1 MPMESFLIEI
11 QERFGEG
18 AFWTVTSKHLP
29 GLFLGG
35 QDLDALRKD
44 LPAAIQLLFRLNY
57 KMNVEVRALIGALN
71 ELEQFRPSKPI
82 FAAFP
87 VAA

>member
-1 MPMESFLIEI
+1 MKSFLVEI

-18 AFWTVTSKHLP
+18 AFWTITSKHLP

-44 LPAAIQLLFRLNY
+44 LPEAIRLLFLLNY
-57 KMNVEVRALIGALN
+57 KMKVEVRFLITDLS
-71 ELEQFRPSKPI
+71 ELEHSRPSKPL

-87 VAA
+87 LAA

>member
-1 MPMESFLIEI
+1 MNSFLIAT

-18 AFWTVTSKHLP
+18 AFWTITSKHLP

-35 QDLDALRKD
+35 QDLDVLRKD
-44 LPAAIQLLFRLNY
+44 VPTAIRLLFLLNY
-57 KMNVEVRALIGALN
+57 KMNVEVRPLLGALN
-71 ELEQFRPSKPI
+71 ELDQSRPSKPVV

-87 VAA
+87 IAA